1 MNKKGLIILTL
12 LLIIAMIITACEGTQ
27 APEAPEAPK
36 TPETPAAPETPAE
49 TDEEDF
55 TDVPDYDWD
64 TDWVQKQKYYRIVS
78 GGVGGSW
85 YPLATRLSYH
95 LGSIFPQGSFSGLA
109 GTSTANV
116 QSIHNGEAEFSVN
129 DLLPTIQ
136 GYKGQEPYPEAMPEL
151 RLVGNFQMTNFGA
164 FVPADSDIYS
174 FEDMVNRN
182 IVTTRTASDF
192 ITIAMSELG
201 ISEETVKAAGGTIS
215 YSTNADCVQ
224 MIQDRQAEVYFCQ
237 GFVGKPDIMSLDET
251 IGVRWVGMTEGQ
263 ADMLLENEF
272 IGQLGAKIT
281 IPKGSLKGQTEDALT
296 IGMPQVVITTEQM
309 PEELVYWVAKILI
322 EQSDDLGSVSG
333 HFPTPETILNG
344 YQEGVTPPFHEGAIK
359 YYKEIGI
366 ME

>member
-1 MNKKGLIILTL
+1 MNKKRLVLLAL
-12 LLIIAMIITACEGTQ
+12 LLIIAMIATACGAQEPAAPAAPEEPA
-27 APEAPEAPK
+27 APEAPEAP
-36 TPETPAAPETPAE
+36 EAP
-49 TDEEDF
+49 DEEDF
-55 TDVPDYDWD
+55 ADVPDYDWD
-64 TDWVQKQKYYRIVS
+64 TDWVEKQKYYRIVS

-95 LGSIFPQGSFSGLA
+95 LGSIFPKGSFSGLA

-116 QSIHNGEAEFSVN
+116 QSVHNGEAEFSVN

-136 GYKGQEPYPEAMPEL
+136 GYNGEEPYPEAMPEL

-174 FEDMVNRN
+174 FEDMVSRN

-251 IGVRWVGMTEGQ
+251 VGVRWVGMTEEQ
-263 ADMLLENEF
+263 ADKLLENEF
-272 IGQLGAKIT
+272 IGQLGNTIT

-333 HFPTPETILNG
+333 HYPTPETILNG
-344 YQEGVTPPFHEGAIK
+344 YQEGITPPFHEGAIK